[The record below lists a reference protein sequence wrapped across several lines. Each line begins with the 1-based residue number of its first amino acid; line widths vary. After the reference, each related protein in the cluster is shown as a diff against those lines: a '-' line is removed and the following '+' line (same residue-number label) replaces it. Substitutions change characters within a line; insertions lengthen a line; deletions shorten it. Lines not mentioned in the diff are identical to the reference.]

1 MISGR
6 NFRGKRDAMS
16 KKPTPDE
23 LLVAIH
29 RHCLACSGGS
39 RKEVRRCKLTACELW
54 PWREPEGEGKPKRDK
69 RQMSMFD
76 LMKEA
81 RERAEG

>member
-29 RHCLACSGGS
+29 RHCLGCSGGS
-39 RKEVRRCKLTACELW
+39 RKEVHRCGLKNCALW
-54 PWREPEGEGKPKRDK
+54 PYREPENEGKPKKDK
-69 RQMSMFD
+69 RQVTFFD
-76 LMKEA
+76 LIQEV
-81 RERAEG
+81 